1 MELGTFLAGFAAG
14 AVLAAVAAL
23 FVLRGREHAA
33 AMRRA
38 ELESTL
44 RARDEEK
51 ARLEATAQTSA
62 DALEQARLET
72 RRLDNTL
79 TEERTRREAEARAA
93 EERISEL
100 QKLRERLENTFKA
113 LSSEALRQNN
123 TAFLELARE
132 SFGKLR
138 TESTGELEKRKQAIQ
153 ELVDPL
159 RKSLEGVSERIRE
172 IEKAREGAYEGLREQ
187 VRGLLQTQG
196 QLQRETGNLVQALRT
211 PNVRGR
217 WGEMH
222 LQRTVEFAGMV
233 EHIDFIG
240 QASAT
245 GDDGTLRPDMIIR
258 LPGGK
263 NIVVDAKA
271 PLEAYLR
278 AVETEDAA
286 TKEEALAHHARQIRD
301 HIRKLAAKKYWQQFS
316 PTPELVVLFLPG
328 EAFFSAA
335 LQKEP
340 ALIEAGARD
349 NVLVA
354 TPTTLIALLR
364 AIAFGWRQERIAEEA
379 EAIARLGGE
388 LHERI
393 GTLGGHFQN
402 LANAL
407 NRSVS
412 TFNQAMRSLDTR
424 VLVTARRFESMGGLR
439 TKALPDAPLIH
450 EQAEPSANLEPPENK

>member
-1 MELGTFLAGFAAG
+1 MEPGTFIAGLAAG
-14 AVLAAVAAL
+14 AVLCAVAAL
-23 FVLRGREHAA
+23 FILRGREHAA

-38 ELESTL
+38 DLESTL
-44 RARDEEK
+44 RARDEERT
-51 ARLEATAQTSA
+51 RLEEEAKTTAE
-62 DALEQARLET
+62 ALELARRET
-72 RRLDNTL
+72 RDLDNAL
-79 TEERTRREAEARAA
+79 TEERTRREAEAKAA
-93 EERISEL
+93 EERVAEVR
-100 QKLRERLENTFKA
+100 KLRERLENTFKA
-113 LSSEALRQNN
+113 LSSEALRSNN
-123 TAFLELARE
+123 TAFLELAQQ

-138 TESTGELEKRKQAIQ
+138 TESTGELEKREQAIQ

-187 VRGLLQTQG
+187 VRGLLHSQG

-211 PNVRGR
+211 PDVRGR

-222 LQRTVEFAGMV
+222 LHRTVEFAGMV
-233 EHIDFIG
+233 EHIDFTG

-245 GDDGTLRPDMIIR
+245 DDDGTLRPDMVIR

-286 TKEEALAHHARQIRD
+286 AKDEALAHHARQIRD
-301 HIRKLAAKKYWQQFS
+301 HIRKLSAKKYWRQFS

-335 LQKEP
+335 LRKEP

-364 AIAFGWRQERIAEEA
+364 AIAFGWRQEAIAEEA
-379 EAIARLGGE
+379 AAIAKLGAE
-388 LHERI
+388 LHERLN
-393 GTLGGHFQN
+393 TMGGHFQN

-407 NRSVS
+407 NRSVD
-412 TFNQAMRSLDTR
+412 TFNQAMRSLDSR
-424 VLVTARRFESMGGLR
+424 VLVTARRFESMDGLR
-439 TKALPDAPLIH
+439 TKPLPNPPRIH
-450 EQAEPSANLEPPENK
+450 KQAEPSANPAPPETE